1 MKVLSALLLF
11 LLLLP
16 CIVDGYSL
24 FDFNNKSKQQ
34 PSNKNE
40 IIQPKQ
46 KQQHGNGND
55 NAGRPDNNNYDN
67 NKFGSILPPTESTL
81 STGLFHTCAIVSR
94 NGVDE
99 DICGKNNICGPVKCW
114 GHNEKGQSTPPPGV
128 FFTQIS
134 SGGFFTCGLLLDER
148 VSCFG
153 DIDHPPTSL
162 ELLSREEVYNVKHAR
177 RMQREEDGRRGGGG
191 MQNKVTNLGDGNYF
205 QVSSGH
211 KHACAI
217 SKGYEVHC
225 WGRNDYGEASPPEGK
240 FVQVS

>member
-46 KQQHGNGND
+46 KQQRGNGND

-99 DICGKNNICGPVKCW
+99 DICGKNNKCGPVKCW

-162 ELLSREEVYNVKHAR
+162 EASREEVYNVKHAR
-177 RMQREEDGRRGGGG
+177 RMQREEDGRRGGGV
-191 MQNKVTNLGDGNYF
+191 QNKVANLGDGNYF

-225 WGRNDYGEASPPEGK
+225 WGRNDYGEASPPSGK

>member
-16 CIVDGYSL
+16 CIVDAYSL

-34 PSNKNE
+34 PSNENG

-46 KQQHGNGND
+46 KQQHGND
-55 NAGRPDNNNYDN
+55 NAGRPDNSNPSTS
-67 NKFGSILPPTESTL
+67 FGSILPPTESTL

-99 DICGKNNICGPVKCW
+99 DICGKNNLCGPLKCW
-114 GHNEKGQSTPPPGV
+114 GHYEKGQSTPPPGV

-177 RMQREEDGRRGGGG
+177 RMQREEDGRRGGGV
-191 MQNKVTNLGDGNYF
+191 QNKVTNLVDGHYF
-205 QVSSGH
+205 HVSSGH

-225 WGRNDYGEASPPEGK
+225 WGRNDYGEASPPSGK